1 MQSPR
6 QEDMHLVRLR
16 ILVVERGDSLRAKV
30 YHAALDVWVQE
41 VRIVLSVLEFLHDP
55 SQSSHAPE
63 YMEEG
68 GRGVEDK
75 GRCCLLANATLTD

>member
-1 MQSPR
+1 MQSPQR
-6 QEDMHLVRLR
+6 EDMRRLRLVR

-55 SQSSHAPE
+55 SRSSHAPE
-63 YMEEG
+63 YMEVG
-68 GRGVEDK
+68 GK
-75 GRCCLLANATLTD
+75 GSGG